1 MITLKN
7 LEKIREVTDDDISTY
22 RQGKRKNTRTC
33 VRLSEE
39 NQAFIRKHSI
49 WKTSQQI
56 ADAIGHTPNSV
67 RAYARRHNII
77 LKKARH
83 YE

>member
-1 MITLKN
+1 MITLEF
-7 LEKIREVTDDDISTY
+7 LRKIKEVTDDDILTY
-22 RQGKRKNTRTC
+22 RQGKRKKTRTC
-33 VRLSEE
+33 IRLSIE

-49 WKTSQQI
+49 CKTSQQI

-67 RAYARRHNII
+67 RAYARRNGINI
-77 LKKARH
+77 KKARH